1 MLENIKYKLPLYF
14 AYLLMLVI
22 VVGLPVS
29 GYLFYKSHIYAAEF
43 LQATSFNYPASMD
56 DTCVTDNLSGGAGV
70 FIEKTAKEF
79 PFTVKTPSNYQSSYA
94 HPLLIVFAPSG
105 VPSTLVEKFT
115 GLTKDATEAGFI
127 IVYADS
133 RPMSIE
139 SMVELGTIPDV
150 VAEKWC
156 IDSEKIFFT
165 GHSDGGTISS
175 ALTFLP
181 ESPVKPAAIAPSAA
195 GVRGQDLKT
204 YACPAPVSVMV
215 MHGKEDGHFPGFGE
229 SAAQW
234 WAVCNQCQT
243 KLPIVDSSGCVIYTD
258 CLDDVEV
265 RYCEGEGSHL
275 DWPRINKELIDFFEG
290 ANLGK

>member
-1 MLENIKYKLPLYF
+1 MFDNIKYKLPVYII
-14 AYLLMLVI
+14 YLLMFII

-29 GYLFYKSHIYAAEF
+29 GYLFYKSHTYSSEF
-43 LQATSFNYPASMD
+43 LQISSFKYPVNIGDA
-56 DTCVTDNLSGGAGV
+56 CVTDKLNEGAGV
-70 FIEKTAKEF
+70 FKEKTAKKF
-79 PFTVKTPSNYQSSYA
+79 PFTVKTPSNYQPNYA
-94 HPLLIVFAPSG
+94 HPILIVFAPSG

-115 GLTKDATEAGFI
+115 GLTKEATEAGFI

-139 SMVELGTIPDV
+139 SMVELGTIPEV

-156 IDSEKIFFT
+156 IDSGRIFFT

-181 ESPVKPAAIAPSAA
+181 DSPVKPAAIAPSAA
-195 GVRGQDLKT
+195 GVRGQDLEA

-215 MHGKEDGHFPGFGE
+215 MHGKEDGHFPGFGQ
-229 SAAQW
+229 SAAKW
-234 WAVCNQCQT
+234 WAECNQCQT
-243 KLPIVDSSGCVIYTD
+243 KQPTANLQGCVIYTD
-258 CLDDVEV
+258 CLEDVEV

-275 DWPRINKELIDFFEG
+275 DWPRINKELITFFKG
-290 ANLGK
+290 VNKN